1 MMNRIYQD
9 IWNPLH
15 NFFIPSF
22 KLEDKIRE
30 GAKVIKKFQSPRTP
44 YQRLMDSPTLTLEE
58 KDRLKTLKKGVN
70 PFTLRLELEAKL
82 TEFRKEVALRKIS
95 AA

>member
-1 MMNRIYQD
+1 MNKIYQD

-22 KLEDKIRE
+22 KLEEKVRD
-30 GAKVIKKFQSPRTP
+30 GAKIIKKFQSPRTP
-44 YQRLMDSPTLTLEE
+44 YQRLMESQTLTPTEKERLE
-58 KDRLKTLKKGVN
+58 TLKKAAN

-82 TEFRKEVALRKIS
+82 TEFKNELALLKIT